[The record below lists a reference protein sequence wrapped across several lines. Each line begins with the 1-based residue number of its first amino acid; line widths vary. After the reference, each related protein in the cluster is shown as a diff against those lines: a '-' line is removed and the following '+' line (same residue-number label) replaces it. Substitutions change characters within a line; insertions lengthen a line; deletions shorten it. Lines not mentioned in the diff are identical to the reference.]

1 MAVHA
6 TRLTVAD
13 RDDVVPPSTSAAA
26 EGWISESL
34 TLPFPAKPK
43 LASIRRTSESVK
55 LVALA
60 LTSMPPEV
68 VVRVPS
74 RWTRTGAPSDATAA
88 IRPAETRPPKPP
100 PFVLAVATF
109 PPLRVL
115 ASTVMLPEPDTAA
128 EDPTVVW
135 LPAPDAMVAAPTPPL
150 RPITETP
157 TTRTLAGG
165 LLHAIELKRILEA
178 FGTDT

>member
-1 MAVHA
+1 
-6 TRLTVAD
+6 
-13 RDDVVPPSTSAAA
+13 
-26 EGWISESL
+26 
-34 TLPFPAKPK
+34 
-43 LASIRRTSESVK
+43 
-55 LVALA
+55 
-60 LTSMPPEV
+60 MPPEV

-115 ASTVMLPEPDTAA
+115 ASTGLLPEPDSPA

-135 LPAPDAMVAAPTPPL
+135 MPAPAVVLAEPTPPL
-150 RPITETP
+150 RPMTEHP
-157 TTRTLAGG
+157 TASTWAV
-165 LLHAIELKRILEA
+165 AA
-178 FGTDT
+178 S